1 MHHLSAV
8 QAEQDDNNASV
19 KLVPY
24 LPDMS
29 VPVMMLSL
37 GILDHLNNER
47 KLLSSILAFHR
58 IAVIILAI
66 ASLLPLDAFREP
78 RKTRPMTISN
88 DPSHQSREVA
98 YTFRHQV
105 EPTYAECRVK
115 HPQSEPIS
123 NDTARK

>member
-37 GILDHLNNER
+37 GILDHL
-47 KLLSSILAFHR
+47 SI
-58 IAVIILAI
+58 
-66 ASLLPLDAFREP
+66 
-78 RKTRPMTISN
+78 
-88 DPSHQSREVA
+88 
-98 YTFRHQV
+98 Y
-105 EPTYAECRVK
+105 
-115 HPQSEPIS
+115 
-123 NDTARK
+123 

>member
-58 IAVIILAI
+58 IAVIILVI

-78 RKTRPMTISN
+78 RKTRPMTM
-88 DPSHQSREVA
+88 HQSREVA

-115 HPQSEPIS
+115 QPQSEPIS

>member
-66 ASLLPLDAFREP
+66 ALCFHLML
-78 RKTRPMTISN
+78 
-88 DPSHQSREVA
+88 
-98 YTFRHQV
+98 
-105 EPTYAECRVK
+105 
-115 HPQSEPIS
+115 SESQEKLAP
-123 NDTARK
+123 